1 MEGNSQFVEM
11 VKAYVQDRY
20 LGNTCDSDCSSRIS
34 EILLLQTVT
43 AMLNNVLHQGMKGW
57 CSEMNAAALKTA
69 NDVIC
74 S

>member
-34 EILLLQTVT
+34 EILPLQTVT

>member
-34 EILLLQTVT
+34 EILPLQTVT
-43 AMLNNVLHQGMKGW
+43 AMLNNVLHQGMKG
-57 CSEMNAAALKTA
+57 
-69 NDVIC
+69 
-74 S
+74 